1 MSEFVDLDHAR
12 ALDDVDGHRL
22 ALPALDG
29 PRMGHVLGVHALD
42 GDMPLHGIVEFM
54 WISPSTPG
62 RVHLDAQPAHKPLA
76 HGPQNVVHMQSTA

>member
-1 MSEFVDLDHAR
+1 MPMSEFVDLDHAR

-22 ALPALDG
+22 AVQALDG

-54 WISPSTPG
+54 SISPIPPSLISRMMRQVPTDLG
-62 RVHLDAQPAHKPLA
+62 D
-76 HGPQNVVHMQSTA
+76 HGSV